1 MLHFL
6 NTVVL
11 YFVNAFNT
19 QIKFI
24 MNTIFRLILLLICST
39 FSLFA
44 QDFQGVATYKTQR
57 KLDVKIDST
66 QVGGSEMQKQ
76 LMDML
81 KKQFQ
86 KTYILTFDKN
96 SSLYKEDEAL
106 APPSTGGSVMV
117 ISSTGGSGALF
128 KDIKNQS
135 FTNQKETFG
144 KQFIIKD
151 SLKPIEWELHSDTKN
166 IGNYTCY
173 KATYT
178 KEIEEMSTMTFS
190 SSDNE
195 NNDDASKTSP
205 ETKTITVTAWY
216 TPQIPVSNGP
226 DNYQGLPGLIL
237 EVNDGDMT
245 ILCSKITI
253 NPKKAIEI
261 SEPKKGKEV
270 TQQEYDEVMQKKMKE
285 MSEQYRGRGAD
296 ENTIEIRVGG

>member
-1 MLHFL
+1 
-6 NTVVL
+6 
-11 YFVNAFNT
+11 
-19 QIKFI
+19 
-24 MNTIFRLILLLICST
+24 MNTIFKLIILLLCST

-66 QVGGSEMQKQ
+66 QVGGGEMQKQ
-76 LMDML
+76 IMAML

-86 KTYILTFDKN
+86 KTYVLSFDKN
-96 SSLYKEDEAL
+96 TSIYKEDEAL
-106 APPSTGGSVMV
+106 APPSAGGVMMI
-117 ISSTGGSGALF
+117 ISSVGGTGALY

-151 SLKPIEWELHSDTKN
+151 RLKPIEWELHGDTKN

-178 KEIEEMSTMTFS
+178 KEIEETSMMTFS
-190 SSDNE
+190 SSADE
-195 NNDDASKTSP
+195 QNDEETKTSA

-237 EVNDGDMT
+237 EISDGDLS
-245 ILCSKITI
+245 ILCSKITL
-253 NPKKAIEI
+253 NPQKTIEI
-261 SEPKKGKEV
+261 SEPKKGKQV
-270 TQQEYDEVMQKKMKE
+270 TQEEYDKIMMKKMEE
-285 MSEQYRGRGAD
+285 MSEQYKGRESDKEG
-296 ENTIEIRVGG
+296 IEIRIGG

>member
-24 MNTIFRLILLLICST
+24 MNTIFRLIFLLICST

-76 LMDML
+76 IMEML

-96 SSLYKEDEAL
+96 TSLYKEDEAL
-106 APPSTGGSVMV
+106 APPSTGGGMV
-117 ISSTGGSGALF
+117 FVQASSGSDVLF
-128 KDIKNQS
+128 KNIKTQS
-135 FTNQKETFG
+135 FINQVETFG

-151 SLKPIEWELHSDTKN
+151 NLEPIEWELHSDTKN

-178 KEIEEMSTMTFS
+178 KEVEEMSMTTFS
-190 SSDNE
+190 
-195 NNDDASKTSP
+195 NNDAKNNEDEENSAPKM
-205 ETKTITVTAWY
+205 KTITVTAWY

-237 EVNDGDMT
+237 EISDGDLS
-245 ILCSKITI
+245 ILCSKITL
-253 NPKKAIEI
+253 NPKKTIELE
-261 SEPKKGKEV
+261 EPQKGKEV
-270 TQQEYDEVMQKKMKE
+270 TQQEYDDIMEKKLEE

>member
-24 MNTIFRLILLLICST
+24 MNTTFRLIFLLICST

-44 QDFQGVATYKTQR
+44 QDFQGVATYKTKR

-76 LMDML
+76 LMNML

-96 SSLYKEDEAL
+96 TSLYKEDEAL
-106 APPSTGGSVMV
+106 APPSTGGGMV
-117 ISSTGGSGALF
+117 FVQASSGSDVLF
-128 KDIKNQS
+128 KNIKTQS
-135 FTNQKETFG
+135 FINQVETFG

-151 SLKPIEWELHSDTKN
+151 NLEPIEWELHSDTKN

-178 KEIEEMSTMTFS
+178 KEVEEMSMTTFS
-190 SSDNE
+190 NNDAKNNE
-195 NNDDASKTSP
+195 NEENSAPKM
-205 ETKTITVTAWY
+205 KTIKVTAWY

-237 EVNDGDMT
+237 EISDGDLS
-245 ILCSKITI
+245 ILCSKITL
-253 NPKKAIEI
+253 NPKKTIEI
-261 SEPKKGKEV
+261 EEPRKGKEV
-270 TQQEYDEVMQKKMKE
+270 TQQEHNDIMEKKMEE

>member
-1 MLHFL
+1 
-6 NTVVL
+6 
-11 YFVNAFNT
+11 
-19 QIKFI
+19 
-24 MNTIFRLILLLICST
+24 MNTIFRLIFLLICST
-39 FSLFA
+39 VSLFA

-106 APPSTGGSVMV
+106 APPSTGGGMV
-117 ISSTGGSGALF
+117 FIQASNGSDVLF
-128 KDIKNQS
+128 KNIKTQS
-135 FTNQKETFG
+135 FINQVETFG

-151 SLKPIEWELHSDTKN
+151 NLEPIEWELHSDTKN

-178 KEIEEMSTMTFS
+178 KEVEEMSMTTFS
-190 SSDNE
+190 
-195 NNDDASKTSP
+195 NNDAKNNEDEENSAP
-205 ETKTITVTAWY
+205 IMKTITVTAWY

-226 DNYQGLPGLIL
+226 DTYQGLPGLIL
-237 EVNDGDMT
+237 EISDGDLS
-245 ILCSKITI
+245 ILCSKITL
-253 NPKKAIEI
+253 NPKKTIDIE
-261 SEPKKGKEV
+261 EPHKGKEV
-270 TQQEYDEVMQKKMKE
+270 TQQEYNDIMEKKMEE
-285 MSEQYRGRGAD
+285 MSEQYKGRGSD
-296 ENTIEIRVGG
+296 KERIEIRIGG